1 MDNLVFAGGS
11 GVAVL
16 VLYAVLMLV
25 IGWLAGRKHVERTNQ
40 SYYLAGNGLGLVTL
54 FFTLYATQYSG
65 NTIIG
70 YAPNAYRM
78 GFAWWQSVPFMMAV
92 IGAYLIYAPRLYV
105 VARKEQFVTPAD
117 WLRHR
122 FHSNAVVLV
131 AVGLMLW
138 GLANYLLE
146 QFVAMGHAISGLTGN
161 TVPYEVG
168 VLVFVI
174 VMLIY
179 SWSGGMR
186 AVAVTDAVQGVMLLL
201 GIAAMLVGVLYLTG
215 SNLSDVTSHLQETD
229 PAKIGAPDL
238 ETSLNWFSL
247 VVVVGFGAAMYP
259 HAIQRIYAAKSERT
273 LKRSLA
279 AMSWMPLVTTGVI
292 FVVGILGL
300 QLVPGLSEKKSEQL
314 VGILANRVADINTF
328 FFVLMVLFFGG
339 IVAAIVS
346 TADSALLSLSSVIS
360 RDVYGRFINPDSP
373 ESRQVLVGKVVGV
386 IAVFALLMLAWNPP
400 GTLYSIFVL
409 KMELISQIAP
419 AFMLGLY
426 WRRLSAWPV
435 VVGMIAGAGLSGWM
449 TIASVDGVGGLSGG
463 LLGLALNTTI
473 CVVGSLI
480 VPHRDEQKDPE
491 SDTSRYV
498 TAEALAAPNHRGGR
512 S

>member
-1 MDNLVFAGGS
+1 MDDLVFAGGS

-16 VLYAVLMLV
+16 VVYAVLMLV
-25 IGWLAGRKHVERTNQ
+25 IGWMAGRKQVERTNE

-70 YAPNAYRM
+70 YAPSAYRM

-92 IGAYLIYAPRLYV
+92 IGAYLIFAPRLYV
-105 VARKEQFVTPAD
+105 VARRERFVTPAD

-122 FHSNAVVLV
+122 FGSDAVVLV
-131 AVGLMLW
+131 AVALMLW

-146 QFVAMGHAISGLTGN
+146 QFVAMGHAISGLTGD
-161 TVPYEVG
+161 TVPYRYG
-168 VLVFVI
+168 VLVFVV
-174 VMLIY
+174 VMLVY

-201 GIAAMLVGVLYLTG
+201 GIAAMLLGVVYLTG
-215 SNLSDVTSHLQETD
+215 NDLGDVTAHLRETD
-229 PAKIGAPDL
+229 PAKVGAPDL
-238 ETSLNWFSL
+238 ETSLNWFSMI
-247 VVVVGFGAAMYP
+247 VVVGLGAAMYP

-279 AMSWMPLVTTGVI
+279 AMSWMPLLTTGVI

-300 QLVPGLSEKKSEQL
+300 QLVPGLSESGSEQL
-314 VGILANRVADINTF
+314 VGILANKVADINTF
-328 FFVLMVLFFGG
+328 YYVLMVLFFGG

-346 TADSALLSLSSVIS
+346 TADSALLSFSSVIS
-360 RDVYGRFINPDSP
+360 RDLFGRYVGHDVP
-373 ESRQVLVGKVVGV
+373 ESRQVLIGKVFGV
-386 IAVFALLMLAWNPP
+386 IAVFALLLLAWNPP
-400 GTLYSIFVL
+400 STLYNIFVL
-409 KMELISQIAP
+409 KMELISQVAP

-435 VVGMIAGAGLSGWM
+435 VVGMVAGAGLSGGM
-449 TIASVDGVGGLSGG
+449 TLAGIDGVGGLSGG
-463 LLGLALNTTI
+463 LLGLALNTLI
-473 CVVGSLI
+473 CVVGSLLL
-480 VPHRDEQKDPE
+480 PHRDRQEIPE
-491 SDTSRYV
+491 SDTGRYV
-498 TAEALAAPNHRGGR
+498 TAEALTAAGPGAR